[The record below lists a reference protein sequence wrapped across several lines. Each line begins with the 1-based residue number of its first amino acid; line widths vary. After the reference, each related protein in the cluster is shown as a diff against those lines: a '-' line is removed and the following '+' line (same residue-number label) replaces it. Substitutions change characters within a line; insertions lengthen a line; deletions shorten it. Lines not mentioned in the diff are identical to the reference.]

1 MMSHQEE
8 TLQLMKET
16 LQEEY
21 LSYQLESFRIE
32 EDEQKHCQIVAR
44 VSCSDDTVWTFEGD
58 GVGALDAFFLSMR
71 ERLSEEYPSVK
82 ALIFSSVRTRNLPGS
97 VQQHPTDAT
106 AEVSLRTLNS
116 YNDELEFVTTS
127 RSFVRASLEAVVEAF
142 QYFVNSERAYI
153 RLFNALEYYRKEGRS
168 ELVDKYTSLLSQI
181 VRNTSYSEVIERLK
195 STDS

>member
-1 MMSHQEE
+1 MLNHQEE

-16 LQEEY
+16 LQEDY
-21 LSYQLESFRIE
+21 LSFLLESFRIE
-32 EDEQKHCQIVAR
+32 ENSAGDSRVVAR
-44 VSCSDDTVWTFEGD
+44 VSCSNDTVVTFEGQ
-58 GVGALDAFFLSMR
+58 GVGALDAFFLAMR
-71 ERLSEEYPSVK
+71 ERLSEDYPSVK

-153 RLFNALEYYRKEGRS
+153 RLYNALDYYRGEGRS

-181 VRNTSYSEVIERLK
+181 VRNTSYSEVIERIK
-195 STDS
+195 AGA